1 MNIIDASW
9 AESSRS
15 DAGDG
20 QCVEVLFGAETVAV
34 RDSKNPDGPILAFSR
49 ESWQSFLDAVKL
61 GDLDLPVTVR
71 ACQPAVA

>member
-1 MNIIDASW
+1 M
-9 AESSRS
+9 
-15 DAGDG
+15 
-20 QCVEVLFGAETVAV
+20 EVLFGAETVAV